1 MFDAVVFAGGGN
13 RCYWQ
18 GGFYEAAVARL
29 GLVPR
34 LVVGAS
40 AGAFAAVYSLLE
52 TGPATRARVIGACYP
67 KLQNF
72 DFCRMACRSRTL
84 PVSRCSMA
92 ALLITFPSSRLS
104 PWNPQAD
111 ARWCC

>member
-52 TGPATRARVIGACYP
+52 TGPATRARVIGACDP
-67 KLQNF
+67 NLRNF
-72 DFCRMACRSRTL
+72 DFAAWHAGHERCRSAG
-84 PVSRCSMA
+84 V
-92 ALLITFPSSRLS
+92 
-104 PWNPQAD
+104 
-111 ARWCC
+111 RWRAC